1 VLLHTYLSLIPPYER
16 PLRSF
21 CFDDLPLKQY
31 DRGYA
36 VFRYSPKAHNVVPV
50 SATGYNSCA
59 APRGVRVLTSG
70 NDRVTL
76 KRGVNYFICSFP
88 GHCQAGMKVAV
99 TAA

>member
-1 VLLHTYLSLIPPYER
+1 MSRMHTCTVVQYIYTDVFCSCLSLKR
-16 PLRSF
+16 PACVL
-21 CFDDLPLKQY
+21 
-31 DRGYA
+31 A

-50 SATGYNSCA
+50 SAAGYRSCS
-59 APRGVRVLTSG
+59 APRGVRALTSG

>member
-1 VLLHTYLSLIPPYER
+1 MLPISVAI
-16 PLRSF
+16 LRRRCVCSN
-21 CFDDLPLKQY
+21 D
-31 DRGYA
+31 A

-50 SATGYNSCA
+50 SAAGYKSCA
-59 APRGVRVLTSG
+59 APRGVRALTSG

>member
-1 VLLHTYLSLIPPYER
+1 MNGWVTAEIYARVYFMH
-16 PLRSF
+16 
-21 CFDDLPLKQY
+21 
-31 DRGYA
+31 A
-36 VFRYSPKAHNVVPV
+36 VFKYNPKAHNVVPV
-50 SATGYNSCA
+50 SAAGYNSCSS
-59 APRGVRVLTSG
+59 PRGVRVLTTG